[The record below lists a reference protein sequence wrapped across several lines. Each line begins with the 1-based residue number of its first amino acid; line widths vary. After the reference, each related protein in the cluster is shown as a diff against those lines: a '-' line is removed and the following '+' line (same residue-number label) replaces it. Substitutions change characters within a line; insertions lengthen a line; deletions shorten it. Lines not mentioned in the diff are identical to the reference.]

1 MSPTLT
7 QVTPPLA
14 ATVLQEVPVGVGI
27 ASLDGRLLSANRT
40 LVTILG
46 LRSEEDAEG
55 ISLASFHRTP
65 ELAADVIRERIDN
78 GVSEHFDLDIVRA
91 DGMEVTVSVRG
102 RLTTLAGVEQPV
114 VVFSAD
120 DVTSAREDR
129 ERSTQGHKM
138 EAVVRFAGGIAH
150 EYNNLLAAI
159 IGEAEELLAS
169 GHTDAEDGVTHI
181 LEAARRG
188 GEITERLLVFSRSE
202 LSCDETL
209 SVTDLISEV
218 ADRLRAIAGQGVEV
232 VLRLDRDVALVR
244 IDQERM
250 TQVLVS
256 LVENARNAMPGGGRI
271 VLETTNV
278 PAPEETEGI
287 DYDPPVPPGDYVSI
301 AVGDTGIGMNAD
313 TRMRVFDPF
322 FTTKPLGGGA
332 GLGLTT
338 VYGHVLRARGHV
350 SVISAPAHGT
360 LVKILLPV
368 HRADQTALPPELAR
382 HAPGPTERGEPRIL
396 VVDDEA
402 PVRRV
407 IERALK
413 RRGYS
418 VVGAPSGVSAMNIL
432 RGSQSRFDVVITD
445 VMMPGMDGAE
455 LARWIR
461 SEQPGASVLF
471 VSGFADVPQIS
482 AWLTWDPDALL
493 AKPFEVTE
501 LVKRVEDRLNRRDL
515 KTPRRSSDTEICTDP
530 TERDSTHGPNRG

>member
-7 QVTPPLA
+7 HVTPPRA
-14 ATVLQEVPVGVGI
+14 DTVLEEAPVGIGV
-27 ASLDGRLLSANRT
+27 ASLDGRLLSANRA
-40 LVTILG
+40 LAGILG
-46 LRSEEDAEG
+46 LRGEEDAEG
-55 ISLASFHRTP
+55 MSLASFHRAP
-65 ELAADVIRERIDN
+65 ELAADVIRERLGN
-78 GVSEHFDLDIVRA
+78 GVGEPLDLDIVRA
-91 DGMEVTVSVRG
+91 DGMDVTVSVRG
-102 RLTTLAGVEQPV
+102 RLRTLPGSEQPV

-129 ERSTQGHKM
+129 ERSTQSHKM

-159 IGEAEELLAS
+159 IGEAQELLA
-169 GHTDAEDGVTHI
+169 GDYTDAMDGVSHI
-181 LEAARRG
+181 LNAARRA

-209 SVTDLISEV
+209 SLTDLISDLV
-218 ADRLRAIAGQGVEV
+218 GTLRMIAGQGVDV
-232 VLRLDRDVALVR
+232 VLRLDRDAGLVR

-250 TQVLVS
+250 TQVLLS

-271 VLETTNV
+271 VLETANV
-278 PAPEETEGI
+278 SAPEDTDGM

-313 TRMRVFDPF
+313 TRRRVFDPF
-322 FTTKPLGGGA
+322 FTTKPLGRGA

-360 LVKILLPV
+360 LVKILLPL
-368 HRADQTALPPELAR
+368 HRSDSTPLPPELGR
-382 HAPGPTERGEPRIL
+382 HVPGPKGGSEPRIL

-407 IERALK
+407 MERALK
-413 RRGYS
+413 RRGYD
-418 VVGAPSGVSAMNIL
+418 VVAAPSASSAMSIF
-432 RGSQSRFDVVITD
+432 RGSQPPFDVVITD

-461 SEQPGASVLF
+461 SEQPGTSVLF

-482 AWLTWDPDALL
+482 EWLAWDPDALL

-501 LVKRVEDRLNRRDL
+501 LVRRVEDRLTRHD
-515 KTPRRSSDTEICTDP
+515 
-530 TERDSTHGPNRG
+530 